1 MASMYLNHW
10 NLNQAP
16 FANVPAG
23 NMFYRSPQH
32 EEALQ
37 RLFYVIESRRGVA
50 MLTGE
55 VGCGKT
61 TVIKAL
67 ASQLKKDAVQ
77 FHMISN
83 PALPP
88 KQLLQTILLKLGG
101 NAANGESKALLL
113 NQLHQILADAAAAGR
128 KTVLVIDEA
137 HVIAKRETLDELRML
152 LNFQS
157 DDEFLVTLI
166 LLGQP
171 PLLRNIAELQ
181 PLKERIAIKYNL
193 EPLDFFNTM
202 RYVVFR
208 LKSAGSARGLF
219 TRQAIHLLYES
230 TGGIPLRIN
239 NLCDR
244 CLLIGVLQNASALD
258 GRIVR
263 DAIEDM
269 GT

>member
-1 MASMYLNHW
+1 MYLSHW
-10 NLNQAP
+10 DLNQAP

-23 NMFYRSPQH
+23 GMFYRSPQH

-37 RLFYVIESRRGVA
+37 RLLYVVTNRRGVG

-67 ASQLKKDAVQ
+67 ADRLNRNAAQL
-77 FHMISN
+77 HMISN

-101 NAANGESKALLL
+101 KVAPGASKALLL
-113 NQLHQILADAAAAGR
+113 DQLHRILAGSAAAGR
-128 KTVLVIDEA
+128 CTVLAIDEA
-137 HVIAKRETLDELRML
+137 HVIGSRATLDELRML

-157 DDEFLVTLI
+157 EDEFLITLI

-171 PLLRNIAELQ
+171 PLLRQISELQ
-181 PLKERIAIKYNL
+181 PLRERIAIKFNL
-193 EPLDFFNTM
+193 EPLDLPNTM
-202 RYVVFR
+202 RYVLFR
-208 LKSAGSARGLF
+208 LKRAGAAQDIF
-219 TRQAIHLLYES
+219 TRQAVELLHES
-230 TGGIPLRIN
+230 SGGIPLRIN

-244 CLLIGVLQNASALD
+244 CLLLGVLQDLKIVD
-258 GRIVR
+258 GDIVR

-269 GT
+269 EK

>member
-1 MASMYLNHW
+1 
-10 NLNQAP
+10 
-16 FANVPAG
+16 
-23 NMFYRSPQH
+23 
-32 EEALQ
+32 
-37 RLFYVIESRRGVA
+37 
-50 MLTGE
+50 
-55 VGCGKT
+55 
-61 TVIKAL
+61 
-67 ASQLKKDAVQ
+67 
-77 FHMISN
+77 
-83 PALPP
+83 
-88 KQLLQTILLKLGG
+88 
-101 NAANGESKALLL
+101 
-113 NQLHQILADAAAAGR
+113 
-128 KTVLVIDEA
+128 
-137 HVIAKRETLDELRML
+137 ML

-219 TRQAIHLLYES
+219 TRQAIHLLYEF

-258 GRIVR
+258 CRIVR

>member
-1 MASMYLNHW
+1 MYLSHW
-10 NLNQAP
+10 NLKQAP

-37 RLFYVIESRRGVA
+37 RLLHVIESRRGVA

-67 ASQLKKDAVQ
+67 ASHLNKNAVQ
-77 FHMISN
+77 LHMISN

-101 NAANGESKALLL
+101 TVANGGSKALMLD
-113 NQLHQILADAAAAGR
+113 QLYQILAGSAAAGR
-128 KTVLVIDEA
+128 STVVVIDEA
-137 HVIAKRETLDELRML
+137 HVIGNRATLDELRML
-152 LNFQS
+152 LNFQT

-171 PLLRNIAELQ
+171 PLLRNISNLQ
-181 PLKERIAIKYNL
+181 PLKERIAIKFNL
-193 EPLDFFNTM
+193 EPLDLPNTV
-202 RYVVFR
+202 RYVLFR
-208 LKSAGSARGLF
+208 LKSAGAARDIF
-219 TRQAIHLLYES
+219 TQQAVQLLYES

-244 CLLIGVLQNASALD
+244 CLLIGVLQNASLLD
-258 GRIVR
+258 CRIVR
-263 DAIEDM
+263 GAIEDM
-269 GT
+269 EK